1 MSSVTRFLKQ
11 ISPQQESYIAPGT
24 LTTLA
29 ANAYEFVP
37 TSANYVGNYP
47 PGAMVAAS
55 VTGLN
60 GAIANAAVNA
70 GVPTANAVCVLRDMG
85 KTVFAP
91 TNASVSGAQTATSNS
106 ATFGYYRQVQLLVPK
121 PITSFVGS
129 NVGTFGVAGPSVDA
143 YTPYMTFYI
152 PTVVAG
158 ILGGAQNAGALL
170 TPSVGGGM

>member
-11 ISPQQESYIAPGT
+11 INPQQESYIAAGT
-24 LTTLA
+24 LTALA
-29 ANAYEFVP
+29 LNAFEFVP
-37 TSANYVGNYP
+37 TSGNYVGNYP
-47 PGAMVAAS
+47 PGAMVPAS

-60 GAIANAAVNA
+60 GAIANAAVN
-70 GVPTANAVCVLRDMG
+70 GGLPTATTVCVLRDMG

-91 TNASVSGAQTATSNS
+91 TNTTVSGAQTVTSNS
-106 ATFGYYRQVQLLVPK
+106 TTFGYYRQVQLLVPK

-158 ILGGAQNAGALL
+158 ILGGAQGAGALL
-170 TPSVGGGM
+170 TPAIGGAM